1 MRLLDTIGRMML
13 GGSIR
18 RALWR
23 SPKARL
29 IAAALVG
36 LLLMSIGTARAQACN
51 DVNAVTAQCATPGE
65 ARAALLAAL
74 EHRAAQARS
83 RYPSLNVTACPDP
96 GSSPTSQNGTVY
108 VDSATAGC
116 SYGAST
122 FTYGG
127 QVYRYASASCP
138 ADAPWNPQ
146 TGTCGTPNECGSK
159 PNVENTAYT
168 NYNASTNSVCLDGCT
183 MKDAG
188 LGFGRTIDGKEAFF
202 SSLWEASGDQCTAGP
217 GGGAEPLIDTDGDG
231 TSDGNDSSPNNP
243 GSGSNGPDG
252 LGQPQDK
259 DCGGEGQPECGE
271 KGSGSGNGNSSGG
284 GGNCKTPPSST
295 GDAILAQI
303 AYQAWATRCAVEGL
317 AKGDGNGDGQ
327 PDWTKGNGP
336 AVEQDGTDYVAESSR
351 FGIGLNPNI
360 LDQENIFGGGSCP
373 AFSITVLS
381 ATVSTN
387 DFPAWCSL
395 IAPAMR
401 GLILLMGAFTAL
413 GILLGRFGV

>member
-1 MRLLDTIGRMML
+1 MRLLDIIGRMLL

-23 SPKARL
+23 SPKALL

-36 LLLMSIGTARAQACN
+36 LALMSIGNARAQNPPA
-51 DVNAVTAQCATPGE
+51 G
-65 ARAALLAAL
+65 
-74 EHRAAQARS
+74 
-83 RYPSLNVTACPDP
+83 
-96 GSSPTSQNGTVY
+96 TS
-108 VDSATAGC
+108 SATKPEAYAKCMAYVTWGAQGNPNIFRDPHCQDEPQRKRFVGC
-116 SYGAST
+116 YNVNGNGVNCSGYGAHS
-122 FTYGG
+122 
-127 QVYRYASASCP
+127 YAQDCP
-138 ADAPWNPQ
+138 ADAPWNPE
-146 TGTCGTPNECGSK
+146 TGTCGVPNTCPDQ
-159 PNVENTAYT
+159 PNLGASAWSGYDPS
-168 NYNASTNSVCLDGCT
+168 NASICKDSCSYSDIGGLSVGIVTDGVEYT
-183 MKDAG
+183 YAAD
-188 LGFGRTIDGKEAFF
+188 
-202 SSLWEASGDQCTAGP
+202 WEPTGAQCSVASGAVAPPSDA
-217 GGGAEPLIDTDGDG
+217 DGDG
-231 TSDGNDSSPNNP
+231 TSDGFDGSPNNP
-243 GSGSNGPDG
+243 GSGGGGGPDG
-252 LGQPQDK
+252 LGQPEDK
-259 DCGGEGQPECGE
+259 DCGGPGQPACGE
-271 KGSGSGNGNSSGG
+271 NGSGSGNGNSSGG
-284 GGNCKTPPSST
+284 GGNCKTPPSSS

-317 AKGDGNGDGQ
+317 GKGEGEGDSDQ
-327 PDWTKGNGP
+327 PDWTKGDGP

-360 LDQENIFGGGSCP
+360 LDRENIFGGGSCP